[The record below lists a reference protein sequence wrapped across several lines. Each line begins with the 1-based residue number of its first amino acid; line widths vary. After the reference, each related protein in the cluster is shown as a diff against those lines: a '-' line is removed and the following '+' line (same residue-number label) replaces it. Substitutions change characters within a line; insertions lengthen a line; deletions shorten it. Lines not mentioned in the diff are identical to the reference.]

1 MVLTLCT
8 EEYVYMVVLERI
20 HLESQNFGLANYAT
34 KEKHEEVKSRYT
46 MPPTLVVGSSRS
58 TTVQPTTNEHV
69 SIVCNFLQKSLC
81 SFFAR
86 FLLLLLQAASMP
98 TGISQ
103 KRFV

>member
-1 MVLTLCT
+1 MVPTLCA

-20 HLESQNFGLANYAT
+20 HLESQDFGLANYAT

-46 MPPTLVVGSSRS
+46 MPPPWWLAVLG
-58 TTVQPTTNEHV
+58 QPTTNEHV

-81 SFFAR
+81 SFFAH
-86 FLLLLLQAASMP
+86 FLLLPLPAASMP
-98 TGISQ
+98 IGISQ